1 MQEEKKTPKVLKQSN
16 RGTVRPKKN
25 PEEESKK
32 KPNQSVAVN
41 LDDQPVG
48 KQVAESDQAEEVA
61 VPTYN
66 FEKMLEMALKS

>member
-16 RGTVRPKKN
+16 RGIVRPKMI
-25 PEEESKK
+25 PEEETKR
-32 KPNQSVAVN
+32 KPNQSVAIN

-48 KQVAESDQAEEVA
+48 KQVVESDQAEEVA